1 MIKKSDPDN
10 ADTEASSIFVM
21 TENYLKEL
29 MYRKTYWL
37 TRYVR
42 DFLLLSC
49 FVLAM
54 FSCKKKSTRIGNSE
68 EFLRMRAH
76 VDTLLGTNRTNEG
89 MRVLDSFVNHSQDLT
104 LEDKYGAYGYR
115 YFYYHRALGDHKK
128 ALLYADTM
136 LSIANEAAGNRKQYE
151 HLYIDANMALGDTYF
166 NLGQYNAAYQHLF
179 QGYLVGKNSLNR
191 TALSEYMYRMGM
203 ITYKMRNYNLAKNYF
218 MRSYLDYTIIPSDF
232 VNYYHVQELLDNIAL
247 SYKHTNKLDSALF
260 YFDKSLSFINKYG
273 PQFKDRLKMMEIAQ
287 GVVYGNKAEIYIL
300 QKKYNEAIAL
310 LKKSIAINLKKD
322 YDNVDAELAEIKL
335 AQIYDQ
341 YKRDAELFS
350 LLNAIGQQLKTVKNP
365 DVEADWN
372 HLMSSY
378 YERKNNLRKTISYLK
393 TYNTLKDSNIARLTL
408 LKESDIDKQF
418 DTYEKQQ
425 QIEHLSS
432 NNKMQRILLVVI
444 LGFSVM
450 SLVIILLIY
459 RNWRR
464 SKKDVQTVKLL
475 NLQINE
481 QNAELANALNEL
493 KISSQEKDRILRTV
507 AHDLRNPIGGIASL
521 TAMMAED
528 GYTDGQK
535 ELINL
540 VKETSNNSLELINEI
555 LEATNITSI
564 EIHAQLVEINALVST
579 CVELLKFKAA
589 EKAQEIFFEPLDSPQ
604 QLMISREKIW
614 RVINNLITNAIKF
627 SPTGAPIFVKITKD
641 GGQVIVS
648 VLDNGIGIP
657 DQMKDQVFNMFT
669 NAQRPGTSGEKSF
682 GLGLSICK
690 QIIEKSDGKIWFKSS
705 HHGTIFYI
713 SLPIPGKDGQDKLPQ
728 QASVPQA

>member
-1 MIKKSDPDN
+1 MVKKSDPN
-10 ADTEASSIFVM
+10 GADTEVNSIFVM
-21 TENYLKEL
+21 TENYLMEL
-29 MYRKTYWL
+29 KYRKTYWPN
-37 TRYVR
+37 RPVFY
-42 DFLLLSC
+42 FLLLGC
-49 FVLAM
+49 FMLAM
-54 FSCKKKSTRIGNSE
+54 FSCKKKNTQIGNSE
-68 EFLRMRAH
+68 DFLRMRAH
-76 VDTLLGTNRTNEG
+76 VDTLWGTNRVNEG
-89 MRVLDSFVNHSQDLT
+89 MRVLDSFVNYDKDLT

-115 YFYYHRALGDHKK
+115 YFYYHRTVGDHKK

-151 HLYIDANMALGDTYF
+151 HLYIDANLALGDTYF
-166 NLGQYNAAYQHLF
+166 NLGQYNTAYQHLF

-191 TALSEYMYRMGM
+191 TALSEYLYRMGM
-203 ITYKMRNYNLAKNYF
+203 IAYKMRSYSLAKNYF

-232 VNYYHVQELLDNIAL
+232 VNYYRVQELLDNIAL
-247 SYKHTNKLDSALF
+247 SYKHSNKLDSALF
-260 YFDKSLSFINKYG
+260 YFDKSLAFINKYG

-335 AQIYDQ
+335 ARIYDQ
-341 YKRDAELFS
+341 DKRDAELFS
-350 LLNAIGQQLKTVKNP
+350 LLNAIGEQLKTVKNP

-372 HLMSSY
+372 YLMSNY
-378 YERKNNLRKTISYLK
+378 YERKNNLRKTVNYLK
-393 TYNTLKDSNIARLTL
+393 TYNTLKDSNVARLTQ

-425 QIEHLSS
+425 QIEQLSS
-432 NNKMQRILLVVI
+432 NNKIQRILLAVI
-444 LGFSVM
+444 LGFSAM
-450 SLVIILLIY
+450 SLIIILLVY

-493 KISSQEKDRILRTV
+493 KTSSQEKDRILRTV

-521 TAMMAED
+521 TAVMAED
-528 GYTDGQK
+528 GYTDEQK

-555 LEATNITSI
+555 LEATNVASM
-564 EIHAQLVEINALVST
+564 EIHPELVEINSLVST
-579 CVELLKFKAA
+579 CVELLRFKAI
-589 EKAQEIFFEPLDSPQ
+589 EKAQKIFFEPLNMPQ

-614 RVINNLITNAIKF
+614 RVINNLISNAIKF
-627 SPTGAPIFVKITKD
+627 SPTGAPIFVKIVKEN
-641 GGQVIVS
+641 GEVVVS

-657 DQMKDQVFNMFT
+657 DDIKDKVFNMFT
-669 NAQRPGTSGEKSF
+669 KAQRPGTLGEKSF

-690 QIIEKSDGKIWFKSS
+690 QIIEKSHGKIWFESS
-705 HHGTIFYI
+705 HHGTVFYI
-713 SLPIPGKDGQDKLPQ
+713 SLPMPGKDGRDKLPQ
-728 QASVPQA
+728 QVSVPQA